1 MCEESFKFLCSLQE
15 NGGEDLCVPRA
26 PPLPEERVKFSVLFQ
41 TVGVDYSGAIT
52 LSDDEREVGRKYYI
66 CLFTCA
72 VTRAIHLELAKDL
85 SAETFLL
92 LFRKF
97 VARRSL
103 PRLVILDNGMYFKST
118 AKILMEIVLEPSRT
132 RFFGGS

>member
-1 MCEESFKFLCSLQE
+1 MYP
-15 NGGEDLCVPRA
+15 GP
-26 PPLPEERVKFSVLFQ
+26 PPLPEERVKFSVPFQ
-41 TVGVDYSGAIT
+41 TVGVHYSGAIT
-52 LSDDEREVGRKYYI
+52 LSGDEREVGRKYYI

-72 VTRAIHLELAKDL
+72 ATRAIHLELAKDL

-103 PRLVILDNGMYFKST
+103 PRLMISDNGTYFKST
-118 AKILMEIVLEPSRT
+118 AKFLMEIVWEPSVQDFLGDHSIEW
-132 RFFGGS
+132 RFVSP

>member
-1 MCEESFKFLCSLQE
+1 MCSQGPHPCQKKGSSSLRCFKL
-15 NGGEDLCVPRA
+15 R
-26 PPLPEERVKFSVLFQ
+26 
-41 TVGVDYSGAIT
+41 GVDYSGAIT

-72 VTRAIHLELAKDL
+72 TTRAIHLELAKDL
-85 SAETFLL
+85 SAKTFLL

-103 PRLVILDNGMYFKST
+103 PRLMIWIMAHTSNRRLSF
-118 AKILMEIVLEPSRT
+118 
-132 RFFGGS
+132 